1 MPLKKKK
8 LRGTLVCTSYSA
20 GPVCESVASILKMNY
35 SNNKHDHATVTWVST
50 HRELDAITSNTNK
63 KQKPKYLSKLF
74 GSREL
79 CCKSTFGSLLNIQKQ
94 IHPNTV
100 NFWPETFVLPKDR
113 LSFEATIKLNK
124 KNSKSTKSTKSTK
137 RTTYILKP
145 DDASQGDG
153 IILFQKAKDLQNL
166 NLNKGYVAQK
176 YIESMLIDGYKF
188 DLRIYVVV
196 TSIIPLKAYVG
207 LLFLDPNT
215 DATILTCTNFYVLF
229 FLSSSSLIVIFFTA
243 IVVNN

>member
-1 MPLKKKK
+1 MPRKKKK

-50 HRELDAITSNTNK
+50 HRELDAITSNTDK
-63 KQKPKYLSKLF
+63 KRKPKYLSKLF

-79 CCKSTFGSLLNIQKQ
+79 CCKSTFGTLLNIQKQ

-100 NFWPETFVLPKDR
+100 NFWPDTFVLPKDR
-113 LSFEATIKLNK
+113 VSFEATIKLNK
-124 KNSKSTKSTKSTK
+124 KNSKSTKSTK

-153 IILFQKAKDLQNL
+153 IILIQKTQDLQNV

-229 FLSSSSLIVIFFTA
+229 FLFID
-243 IVVNN
+243 N

>member
-1 MPLKKKK
+1 MPRKTKKKF
-8 LRGTLVCTSYSA
+8 RHTLVCTSYSA

-50 HRELDAITSNTNK
+50 HRELDAITTNTNK

-79 CCKSTFGSLLNIQKQ
+79 CCKSTFGTLLNIQKQ
-94 IHPNTV
+94 LYPSTV

-113 LSFEATIKLNK
+113 VSFETTIKLNK
-124 KNSKSTKSTKSTK
+124 KNTKKHTK
-137 RTTYILKP
+137 RATYILKP

-153 IILFQKAKDLQNL
+153 IILIQKDLRNL

-215 DATILTCTNFYVLF
+215 DVL
-229 FLSSSSLIVIFFTA
+229 LY
-243 IVVNN
+243 

>member
-1 MPLKKKK
+1 MPRKAKKK

-20 GPVCESVASILKMNY
+20 GPVCESVASMLKMNY

-50 HRELDAITSNTNK
+50 HRELDAITTNTNK
-63 KQKPKYLSKLF
+63 KKKLKYLSKLF

-79 CCKSTFGSLLNIQKQ
+79 CCKSTFGTLLNIQKQ

-100 NFWPETFVLPKDR
+100 NFWPETFVLPKDSV
-113 LSFEATIKLNK
+113 SFETTIKLNK
-124 KNSKSTKSTKSTK
+124 KNSKSTK
-137 RTTYILKP
+137 RATYILKP

-153 IILFQKAKDLQNL
+153 ITLLQKAKDLRNL
-166 NLNKGYVAQK
+166 NFNKAYVAQK

-215 DATILTCTNFYVLF
+215 DATILTCTNFCLLIIDY
-229 FLSSSSLIVIFFTA
+229 IVILFVIIFFSYCHLLYCHCG
-243 IVVNN
+243 